1 MTTTFEAARAEAP
14 FASSLQRWQHPDGGE
29 VREAV
34 TSTLRILGVRG
45 CAAAVAGEFGE
56 YPETAVTR
64 MRWVLSVIRTVYP
77 TSPVATQ
84 PAMPRHPSKVGP
96 QHRC

>member
-1 MTTTFEAARAEAP
+1 MTTTFEAARAQAL
-14 FASSLQRWQHPDGGE
+14 FASSLQRSQHPAGGE

-34 TSTLRILGVRG
+34 TTTLRTFGVRG

-56 YPETAVTR
+56 HPETAVTR

-77 TSPVATQ
+77 THA
-84 PAMPRHPSKVGP
+84 A
-96 QHRC
+96 